1 MEEFLSL
8 FGAFFTPER
17 IFFISVG
24 SLALAISWIIG
35 KALQNDILKK
45 LHHDGVSH
53 LAIPLIGKIIKG
65 VFLAIGFLAFA
76 SALGIN
82 VSSIIQL
89 IGLLGVGAGFIF
101 KDLLADVVSGFYIL
115 TSKPFDAGHN
125 ISIYFEKGIVYQGK
139 VVAIDI
145 RYTTLENEKEKILIP
160 NSVLFRQ
167 PINIM
172 K

>member
-1 MEEFLSL
+1 METSL

-17 IFFISVG
+17 IFFIMVG
-24 SLALAISWIIG
+24 FLALAISWIIG

-45 LHHDGVSH
+45 FQHNGMNHFAL
-53 LAIPLIGKIIKG
+53 PLIGKIVKG
-65 VFLAIGFLAFA
+65 IFLAIGFLAFT
-76 SALGIN
+76 SALGVN

-101 KDLLADVVSGFYIL
+101 KDLLTDVMAGFYIL
-115 TSKPFDAGHN
+115 TSKPFNPGHE

-145 RYTTLENEKEKILIP
+145 RYTTLENNKEKILIP
-160 NSVLFRQ
+160 NSVIFKQ
-167 PINIM
+167 PINLT